1 MASPSHDGVRFEKL
15 AASSG
20 RSSSRSSIDSRR
32 ASAPH
37 KTAADGDDDDDD
49 EAFALLSGDVSSLSD
64 DDDDDDDDDDNDN
77 HGIELEELGF
87 IDGDNASSSRGPD
100 GPGHSRELG
109 AAEGLIRDAINAERS
124 LTRREAIRA
133 YPMAIFWSLVVSLC
147 VIMEGYDTILI
158 SSFFAHPEFAKKY
171 GDGKDGMGRDQLS
184 PMWQA
189 MLGNASTFGCIVGVL
204 ANGFVVERHGQRTAL
219 VGSLCVL
226 SGCIF
231 ITFFAVDKAMLMAGQ
246 VACGVPW
253 GVFASSAPAYAS
265 EVLPLALRAY
275 LTTWTNMCFIIGQ
288 LMSAAVLAGLLPR
301 RDEWSFRIPFALQW
315 SWPVLLVPVLL
326 FAPESPWHLVR
337 AGRLGE
343 AERALSRLQRRG
355 ANSLDAR
362 ARLREIVETDRMER
376 AHQTGTSYRDCF
388 RGAERRRTEIAC
400 VAFAGQVLSGSAFAY
415 NSVYFFQQAGLDPQD
430 DYDLNVGATALALVG
445 TVVNWVA
452 LMPYF
457 GRRRIYL
464 WGMAAMAAVL
474 FVIGV
479 LDRVARAP
487 GAAEAASTVG
497 WVQAC
502 LTLVWTFAFQLS
514 VGQLGWAIPA
524 EVGSTRLRQKTI
536 CVARFTY
543 YVVGLLASTVQPYLM
558 NPTAWNLKGTTGFVW
573 GASASATFVW
583 AYFRLPETK
592 GRTYEELDYLFHN
605 NVPTRDFESAEAN
618 VFGDGE
624 KASSPPSP

>member
-1 MASPSHDGVRFEKL
+1 MASSHDGVRFEKL
-15 AASSG
+15 AASG
-20 RSSSRSSIDSRR
+20 RSSPKLPLVSPR
-32 ASAPH
+32 ASAPRDADVDDDDSEAFALLS
-37 KTAADGDDDDDD
+37 KDVSSLSGDDGDDDDDD
-49 EAFALLSGDVSSLSD
+49 D
-64 DDDDDDDDDDNDN
+64 D
-77 HGIELEELGF
+77 IELDDLGSV
-87 IDGDNASSSRGPD
+87 DDHNASSSLNPER
-100 GPGHSRELG
+100 PGHARGLLG
-109 AAEGLIRDAINAERS
+109 AEGRIQDTINAERS

-171 GDGKDGMGRDQLS
+171 GDKVDSLGRDQLS

-189 MLGNASTFGCIVGVL
+189 ILGNSSTFGCIFGVL
-204 ANGFVVERHGQRTAL
+204 ANGFVVERHGQKAAL

-231 ITFFAVDKAMLMAGQ
+231 ITFFAVDKVMLMIGQ
-246 VACGVPW
+246 FACGVPW
-253 GVFASSAPAYAS
+253 GCFASSAPAYAS
-265 EVLPLALRAY
+265 EVLPLALRVY

-315 SWPVLLVPVLL
+315 TWPVLLVPVLL

-343 AERALSRLQRRG
+343 AEQALSRLQRRK
-355 ANSLDAR
+355 ASSLNAK
-362 ARLREIVETDRMER
+362 ARLREIVETDRLER
-376 AHQTGTSYRDCF
+376 AHRTGTSYWDCF
-388 RGAERRRTEIAC
+388 RGVERRRTEIAC
-400 VAFAGQVLSGSAFAY
+400 VAFAGQVLSGSTFAY
-415 NSVYFFQQAGLDPQD
+415 NSVYFFQQAGLKPQD
-430 DYDLNVGATALALVG
+430 NYDLNVGGTALALVG
-445 TVVNWVA
+445 TVVNWLA
-452 LMPYF
+452 LMPRF

-464 WGMAAMAAVL
+464 WGMAGMAGIL

-479 LDRVARAP
+479 LDQIARAP
-487 GAAEAASTVG
+487 GAAEAAGAIG

-502 LTLVWTFAFQLS
+502 LTLVWTFTFQLS

-543 YVVGLLASTVQPYLM
+543 YIVGLLASSVQPYLM

-573 GASASATFVW
+573 GGSAFATFVW

-605 NVPTRDFESAEAN
+605 NVPTRDFESAE
-618 VFGDGE
+618 VEIFDGGE
-624 KASSPPSP
+624 KISPPPSP

>member
-1 MASPSHDGVRFEKL
+1 MASSHDGVRFEKL
-15 AASSG
+15 ASR
-20 RSSSRSSIDSRR
+20 RSSPKPSLDSHR

-37 KTAADGDDDDDD
+37 DADDDDD

-64 DDDDDDDDDDNDN
+64 NDN
-77 HGIELEELGF
+77 IELDDLGSV
-87 IDGDNASSSRGPD
+87 DSPHASSSLGHDR
-100 GPGHSRELG
+100 PGHTRGLHE
-109 AAEGLIRDAINAERS
+109 AEGWIQDAIDAERS

-133 YPMAIFWSLVVSLC
+133 YPMAIFWSLMVSLC

-158 SSFFAHPEFAKKY
+158 SSFFAHPEFSKKY
-171 GDGKDGMGRDQLS
+171 GDIKDSLGRDQLS

-189 MLGNASTFGCIVGVL
+189 ILGNSSTFGCIIGVL
-204 ANGFVVERHGQRTAL
+204 ANGFIVERHGQKAAL

-231 ITFFAVDKAMLMAGQ
+231 ITFFAVDKIMLMLGQ
-246 VACGVPW
+246 IACGLPW

-265 EVLPLALRAY
+265 EVLPLALRVY

-288 LMSAAVLAGLLPR
+288 LISAAVLAGLLPR

-337 AGRLGE
+337 AGRLDE
-343 AERALSRLQRRG
+343 AEQALSRLQRRKVS
-355 ANSLDAR
+355 SLDAK
-362 ARLREIVETDRMER
+362 ARLREIVETDRLEQ
-376 AHQTGTSYRDCF
+376 AHQTGTSYWDCF
-388 RGAERRRTEIAC
+388 RGVERRRTEIAC
-400 VAFAGQVLSGSAFAY
+400 VAFAGQVLSGSTFAY
-415 NSVYFFQQAGLDPQD
+415 NSVYFFQQAGLKPQD
-430 DYDLNVGATALALVG
+430 NYDLNVGGTALALVG
-445 TVVNWVA
+445 TAVNWVA

-464 WGMAAMAAVL
+464 WGMASMAAIL
-474 FVIGV
+474 FFIGV
-479 LDRVARAP
+479 LDQIARAP
-487 GAAEAASTVG
+487 GAAAAAGPIG

-502 LTLVWTFAFQLS
+502 LTLVWTFTFQLS

-543 YVVGLLASTVQPYLM
+543 YIVGLLASTVQPYLM

-573 GASASATFVW
+573 GGSAFATFVW

-592 GRTYEELDYLFHN
+592 GRTYEELDFLFHN
-605 NVPTRDFESAEAN
+605 NVPTRDFESTE
-618 VFGDGE
+618 VEIFDGGE
-624 KASSPPSP
+624 KILSPPSP

>member
-1 MASPSHDGVRFEKL
+1 MAPPSHDGVRFEKL
-15 AASSG
+15 ASG
-20 RSSSRSSIDSRR
+20 RSSSKSSLDSHR
-32 ASAPH
+32 ASAGPRD
-37 KTAADGDDDDDD
+37 ADDNDDD
-49 EAFALLSGDVSSLSD
+49 EAFALLSEDAFSLSD
-64 DDDDDDDDDDNDN
+64 HDD
-77 HGIELEELGF
+77 IEMSDLGLV
-87 IDGDNASSSRGPD
+87 GNRHSSSSVGPHR
-100 GPGHSRELG
+100 PGHTHGLH
-109 AAEGLIRDAINAERS
+109 EGEGQIQDVINVERS

-158 SSFFAHPEFAKKY
+158 SSFFAHPEFAHKY
-171 GDGKDGMGRDQLS
+171 GDGKDSQGRDQLS
-184 PMWQA
+184 PLWQA
-189 MLGNASTFGCIVGVL
+189 ILGNSSTVGCIFGVI
-204 ANGFVVERHGQRTAL
+204 ANGFIVERHGQKVAL
-219 VGSLCVL
+219 IGSLCVL

-231 ITFFAVDKAMLMAGQ
+231 ITFFAVNKVMLMMGQ
-246 VACGVPW
+246 LACGLPW

-265 EVLPLALRAY
+265 EVLPLALRVY

-337 AGRLGE
+337 TGRLDE
-343 AERALSRLQRRG
+343 AKQALSRLQRRE
-355 ANSLDAR
+355 ASRLDAK
-362 ARLREIVETDRMER
+362 ARLREIVETDRLEQ
-376 AHQTGTSYRDCF
+376 AHQTGTSYWDCF
-388 RGAERRRTEIAC
+388 RGVERRRTEIAC
-400 VAFAGQVLSGSAFAY
+400 VAFAGQILSGSTFAY
-415 NSVYFFQQAGLDPQD
+415 NSVYFFQQAGLKPQD
-430 DYDLNVGATALALVG
+430 DYDLNVGGTALALVG

-464 WGMAAMAAVL
+464 WGMASLAGIL

-479 LDRVARAP
+479 LDQIARAP
-487 GAAEAASTVG
+487 GAAAAAAAAPSIG

-502 LTLVWTFAFQLS
+502 LTLVWTFTFQLS

-543 YVVGLLASTVQPYLM
+543 YIAGLLASSFQPYLM

-573 GASASATFVW
+573 GGSAFVIFVW

-592 GRTYEELDYLFHN
+592 GRTFEELDYLFHN
-605 NVPTRDFESAEAN
+605 NVPTREFESTE
-618 VFGDGE
+618 VDIFDGGE
-624 KASSPPSP
+624 KILSPPSP

>member
-1 MASPSHDGVRFEKL
+1 MASSSHDGVRFQKL
-15 AASSG
+15 ASG
-20 RSSSRSSIDSRR
+20 RNSLKSSLDSHR
-32 ASAPH
+32 ASGPH
-37 KTAADGDDDDDD
+37 GAVAAAGDNDDE
-49 EAFALLSGDVSSLSD
+49 EAFALLSEDVYSLSD
-64 DDDDDDDDDDNDN
+64 DDDDD
-77 HGIELEELGF
+77 IELDDLGSA
-87 IDGDNASSSRGPD
+87 DDHRSSSSLGPD
-100 GPGHSRELG
+100 RPPK
-109 AAEGLIRDAINAERS
+109 AEGQIQDVINAERS

-133 YPMAIFWSLVVSLC
+133 YPMAIFWSLVVSMC

-158 SSFFAHPEFAKKY
+158 SSFFAHPDFNKKF
-171 GDGKDGMGRDQLS
+171 GDVKDSQGRDQLS

-189 MLGNASTFGCIVGVL
+189 MLGNSSTFGCIIGVL
-204 ANGFVVERHGQRTAL
+204 ANGFIVERYGQKVAL

-231 ITFFAVDKAMLMAGQ
+231 ITFFATDKLMLMIGEIG
-246 VACGVPW
+246 CGLPW
-253 GVFASSAPAYAS
+253 GALASSAPAYAS
-265 EVLPLALRAY
+265 EVLPLALRVY

-288 LMSAAVLAGLLPR
+288 LISAAVLAGLLPR

-315 SWPVLLVPVLL
+315 SWPVLLIPVLL

-337 AGRLGE
+337 AGRLDK
-343 AERALSRLQRRG
+343 AEQALSRLQRRK
-355 ANSLDAR
+355 ANSLDAK
-362 ARLREIVETDRMER
+362 ARLREIVETDRLER

-388 RGAERRRTEIAC
+388 RGVERRRTEIAC
-400 VAFAGQVLSGSAFAY
+400 VAFAGQVLSGSTFAY
-415 NSVYFFQQAGLDPQD
+415 NSVYFFQQAGLKPQD
-430 DYDLNVGATALALVG
+430 NYDLNVGGTALALVG

-464 WGMAAMAAVL
+464 WGMATMAAIL

-487 GAAEAASTVG
+487 GASAAAAELIG

-502 LTLVWTFAFQLS
+502 LTLVWTFTFQLS

-543 YVVGLLASTVQPYLM
+543 YIVGLLASTIQPYLM

-573 GASASATFVW
+573 GGSAFATFVW

-605 NVPTRDFESAEAN
+605 NVPTRDFESTE
-618 VFGDGE
+618 VELFDGGE
-624 KASSPPSP
+624 KILSPPSP